1 MRVGDCGVG
10 NVTRMSDF
18 HPRCPPPTGLVRP
31 VRVDPDGISGPTRGA
46 AAGPRWRTSSHGL
59 LVPANAPRSVEQ
71 RVLEAAV
78 RLPGGAMVTGWAALR
93 LAGAAWFD
101 GLAADGRTS
110 LPVPVLLP
118 HTSRIRSS
126 GVVVTRTRHGLP
138 EAVVRF
144 GVPCAPAELALVHE
158 MRRATSARRAGVA
171 VDMALAARVV
181 DLGRLREVA
190 TAQGGL
196 PGAVSYALERA
207 CAECRSPKESEMLQ
221 VWEADLGFPRPLMNR
236 EVLDLAG
243 RVIAVVD
250 LLEEQSGTYGE
261 YNGGAHRSR
270 ERQRRDEERA
280 DALRG
285 VGLEGFVLV
294 AGDSE
299 RVWRERMQSA
309 RARASWLPE
318 ERRRWRLGDFVPAP
332 PLPDPDEA
340 AFEAFMLEHYRS
352 CE

>member
-1 MRVGDCGVG
+1 
-10 NVTRMSDF
+10 MSDF
-18 HPRCPPPTGLVRP
+18 HPCCPPPTGLVRP

-59 LVPANAPRSVEQ
+59 LVPASAPRSVEQ

-158 MRRATSARRAGVA
+158 MRRATDRRAGVA

-190 TAQGGL
+190 TAQGRL
-196 PGAVSYALERA
+196 PAAVTYALERA

-270 ERQRRDEERA
+270 ERQRRDEARA
-280 DALRG
+280 AALRD

-294 AGDSE
+294 GGDPE
-299 RVWRERMQSA
+299 RVWRERMRTA
-309 RARASWLPE
+309 RGRASWLPE
-318 ERRRWRLGDFVPAP
+318 DQRRWRVGSFVPAP
-332 PLPDPDEA
+332 PLVDADEA
-340 AFEAFMLEHYRS
+340 ALDAIMLEHYRS
-352 CE
+352 LE